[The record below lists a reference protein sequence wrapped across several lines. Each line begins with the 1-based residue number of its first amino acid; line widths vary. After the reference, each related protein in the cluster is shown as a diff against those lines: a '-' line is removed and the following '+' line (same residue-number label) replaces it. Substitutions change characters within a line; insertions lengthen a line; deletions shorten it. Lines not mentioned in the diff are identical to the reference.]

1 MGSKAR
7 TEIAVPRGHTLTWI
21 DSHPVEG
28 PWDNTRPY
36 RDACFKME
44 APEAAGGHEAHL
56 HRVIGIYL
64 GLTGGRL
71 AD

>member
-1 MGSKAR
+1 MGQYPALPGR
-7 TEIAVPRGHTLTWI
+7 LFQDG
-21 DSHPVEG
+21 G
-28 PWDNTRPY
+28 PGGSW
-36 RDACFKME
+36 
-44 APEAAGGHEAHL
+44 GHEAHL

>member
-7 TEIAVPRGHTLTWI
+7 TESPVPRRHTLTWI
-21 DSHPVEG
+21 DGHPVEG

-36 RDACFKME
+36 WDTSFKF
-44 APEAAGGHEAHL
+44 GGSGCSWGHEAHL
-56 HRVIGIYL
+56 HRVTRIYL